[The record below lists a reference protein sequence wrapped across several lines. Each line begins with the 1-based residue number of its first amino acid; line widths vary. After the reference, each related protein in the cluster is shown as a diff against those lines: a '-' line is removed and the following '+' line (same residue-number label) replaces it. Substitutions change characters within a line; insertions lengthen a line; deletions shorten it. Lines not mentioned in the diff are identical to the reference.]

1 MSSFQS
7 FPRLFTVV
15 EARALLPTLR
25 PLIGQVFQS
34 LELMKSKSEA
44 LIRRE
49 GLNPNSPG
57 LQERLKADH
66 TVAGAIRRVE
76 ELVEKVND
84 LGCVCKGVE
93 QGLVDFPCLLGDEV
107 VFLCWQYGEEDV
119 SHWHGIRDGF
129 SGRRTLLDLDKEKE
143 PSYH

>member
-1 MSSFQS
+1 MVNLQS
-7 FPRLFTVV
+7 FPRLFTVA

-25 PLIGQVFQS
+25 PLIEQVFQS

-49 GLNPNSPG
+49 GLNPNSPD
-57 LQERLKADH
+57 LQERLKADD
-66 TVAGAIRRVE
+66 TVARAIRRVE
-76 ELVEKVND
+76 ELVEEVND

-93 QGLVDFPCLLGDEV
+93 QGLVDFPCLLGEES

-119 SHWHGIRDGF
+119 SHWHRIRDGF
-129 SGRRTLLDLDKEKE
+129 ADRRTLLDLEKE
-143 PSYH
+143 NETSYH